1 MSYFNYF
8 STILYDPV
16 GTENAKLVTNI
27 MSRVRVRTNMKKEI
41 VMLDPYDIKENETPE
56 IIADRHHG
64 SPYYH
69 WVVMLLNDIS
79 DVNHDWVKST
89 RQMQKYLT
97 DKYTEAQL
105 AETHHYEI
113 SQTSGD
119 TITTI
124 EVENSTYPSASIVT
138 NYEYERRLQDKK
150 REIKMLDEQYL
161 GTFVDEFKT
170 LLVK

>member
-1 MSYFNYF
+1 MSYFNQF
-8 STILYDPV
+8 GTILYDPV
-16 GTENAKLVTNI
+16 GDGSAKLCTDI
-27 MSRVRVRTNMKKEI
+27 MSRVRIRASMKKEI
-41 VMLDPYDIKENETPE
+41 VMLDTYAVKENETPE
-56 IIADRHHG
+56 IVADKHHG

-89 RQMQKYLT
+89 RQLQKYLT

-105 AETHHYEI
+105 AETHHFEI

-119 TITTI
+119 TTTKI

-138 NYEYERRLQDKK
+138 NYEYEIALNESK
-150 REIKMLDEQYL
+150 REIDLLRNDFL
-161 GTFVDEFKT
+161 TFFVDEFQSSI
-170 LLVK
+170 